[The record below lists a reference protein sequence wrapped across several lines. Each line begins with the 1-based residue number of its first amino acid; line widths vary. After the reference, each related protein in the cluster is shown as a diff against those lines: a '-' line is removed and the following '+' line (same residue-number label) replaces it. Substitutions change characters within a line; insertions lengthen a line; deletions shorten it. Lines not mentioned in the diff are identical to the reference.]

1 MKRVKTN
8 DQALTFLRLLVHGD
22 SGIGKTSSILTL
34 PVDSVHLAVTERGA
48 LPLRNHGYSA
58 DIIESWADLRDLVR
72 MFQGER
78 PADMA
83 NIKVLVLDSLTE
95 CSEFCKAEI
104 LAIARPAMLNAR
116 TDGKT
121 DKPKGIYDEQM
132 TQEDWGLYINRMGAF
147 LGAISRLPINIIV
160 TSLSIHKE
168 NVRTGEV
175 LIVPD
180 LSGKSLPFEA
190 PSYFDVVAHME
201 SAQDQD
207 GKPTRVFRTANNG
220 QVLAKD
226 ASGALLEIEPANW
239 GHIFRKIRGANG
251 STPKKTT
258 RQKKFV
264 PQHPLDGVGQ
274 DVLDAVEAGAPIG
287 GE

>member
-8 DQALTFLRLLVHGD
+8 DQALTYLRALVHGD
-22 SGIGKTSSILTL
+22 SGVGKTSSILTL
-34 PVDSVHLAVTERGA
+34 PVESAHIAVTERGA
-48 LPLRNHGYSA
+48 LPLRNHGYTA

-83 NIKVLVLDSLTE
+83 NVKVLVLDSLTE
-95 CSEFCKAEI
+95 CSEFCKEEI
-104 LAIARPAMLNAR
+104 LKIARPKMLGER
-116 TDGKT
+116 TKGES

-168 NVRTGEV
+168 NVRTGDV

-180 LSGKSLPFEA
+180 LSGKSLPFECPA
-190 PSYFDVVAHME
+190 YFDVVAHME
-201 SAQDQD
+201 AAQDQD

-226 ASGALLEIEPANW
+226 ASGALAEIEPANW
-239 GHIFRKIRGANG
+239 AHVFKRIRGNG
-251 STPKKTT
+251 ASKPAATT
-258 RQKKFV
+258 RKPRAAAA
-264 PQHPLDGVGQ
+264 PQE
-274 DVLDAVEAGAPIG
+274 AVTV
-287 GE
+287 